1 MASFLN
7 FEPLENQILMLLAL
21 KHWLNSSTNNAES
34 SPFEN
39 FSQKQKC
46 FQVPALSENENK
58 IIKEGSFFVTG
69 CHLNGT
75 HSDSDVLN
83 ANI

>member
-1 MASFLN
+1 M
-7 FEPLENQILMLLAL
+7 PKVLLS
-21 KHWLNSSTNNAES
+21 KTSHRNTNA
-34 SPFEN
+34 
-39 FSQKQKC
+39 

-58 IIKEGSFFVTG
+58 IIKEGSSFVTG